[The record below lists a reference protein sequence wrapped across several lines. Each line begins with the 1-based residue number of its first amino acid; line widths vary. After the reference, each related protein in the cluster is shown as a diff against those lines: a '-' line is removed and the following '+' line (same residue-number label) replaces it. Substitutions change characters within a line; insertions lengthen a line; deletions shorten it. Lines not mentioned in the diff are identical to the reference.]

1 MCLCVCVRAH
11 VPTRV
16 RAHACVWLPTVVGRL
31 PYNFCIRPLFIPTHI
46 SSFPCHPFS
55 HGNLTLPVPFIHVK
69 VLHHHLLL
77 PLSFKPCPIFPHCLL
92 ISMLIPN
99 QTHIWRFKASMQR
112 WEKQVRRPP
121 LPLRWIRIALWP
133 WRPSRTYLPPPHAAR
148 DALSLLG
155 TYMGPG
161 HSNAS
166 TFAQQVSDPLSYV
179 LSPWGQSTYLWF
191 IIGCCYYN
199 QRYFL
204 RVLGNIYIANSQ
216 VCLLHTR
223 NIDHPIT
230 KKQRNKSTAP
240 DIYK

>member
-99 QTHIWRFKASMQR
+99 QTHIPENS
-112 WEKQVRRPP
+112 E
-121 LPLRWIRIALWP
+121 L
-133 WRPSRTYLPPPHAAR
+133 
-148 DALSLLG
+148 
-155 TYMGPG
+155 
-161 HSNAS
+161 AS
-166 TFAQQVSDPLSYV
+166 TNEIQHEM
-179 LSPWGQSTYLWF
+179 F
-191 IIGCCYYN
+191 IIPG
-199 QRYFL
+199 
-204 RVLGNIYIANSQ
+204 LGSLIHNDSIRLPVTFTILFSLIAE
-216 VCLLHTR
+216 
-223 NIDHPIT
+223 
-230 KKQRNKSTAP
+230 
-240 DIYK
+240 